1 MKTSANSVKTESET
15 TSWMTFSSQI
25 ENGPPNC
32 DDPMRLAGTWKQ
44 YSNQGDAPAEQYDS
58 QHAEAFDLGFECDVA
73 VPGERHEGVRYDE
86 QGDGGDSFEHRP

>member
-15 TSWMTFSSQI
+15 TSWMTFSYQI

-44 YSNQGDAPAEQYDS
+44 YSNSAMPQ
-58 QHAEAFDLGFECDVA
+58 LNRTMA
-73 VPGERHEGVRYDE
+73 VSPQRSSRD
-86 QGDGGDSFEHRP
+86 

>member
-44 YSNQGDAPAEQYDS
+44 YSNRAIE
-58 QHAEAFDLGFECDVA
+58 LGFECDVA